1 MDDSSDLEKD
11 VNSSSYHQEWV
22 EYASRDDLLARR
34 AQESLKEKLV
44 LEDDFAWG
52 VPSHGLASGDGSRRE
67 KLKYIGGVDIS
78 FLKKDP
84 SVSCGA
90 LVVLDADTMD
100 VVHEEF
106 EVTRLQVPYVP
117 GFLAF
122 REASMLLGLL
132 NKMKANAHPFY
143 PQLVM
148 VDGNGLLH
156 PRGLGLACH
165 LGILANLPTIG
176 VGKNLHHIDG
186 LTQSAVRQSLEARE
200 NYDKDLIFL
209 TGKSGKSWG
218 VADIRSKMFLQKF
231 KGLLLYMIDHST
243 KPNAAPRILGHK
255 LDTTAIYLSEASRG
269 HEDLSLEGTLSNMK
283 A

>member
-1 MDDSSDLEKD
+1 MDDSSDQEKD
-11 VNSSSYHQEWV
+11 VNSSSYHQEW
-22 EYASRDDLLARR
+22 RDDLLARR
-34 AQESLKEKLV
+34 AQESLKKKLV

-52 VPSHGLASGDGSRRE
+52 VPSQGLASGDGSTRE

-122 REASMLLGLL
+122 REAPMLLGLL

-143 PQLVM
+143 PQLLM

-176 VGKNLHHIDG
+176 IGKN
-186 LTQSAVRQSLEARE
+186 AM
-200 NYDKDLIFL
+200 
-209 TGKSGKSWG
+209 
-218 VADIRSKMFLQKF
+218 RS
-231 KGLLLYMIDHST
+231 
-243 KPNAAPRILGHK
+243 ILGSSKPIYVSIGHRIS
-255 LDTTAIYLSEASRG
+255 LDSAISIVKTCCKYRIPEPIRQVISWTPRPSIYQRHQEGMKTYLR
-269 HEDLSLEGTLSNMK
+269 LERTLSNMK

>member
-1 MDDSSDLEKD
+1 MDDCSDQEKD
-11 VNSSSYHQEWV
+11 INSSSYHHEWV
-22 EYASRDDLLARR
+22 E
-34 AQESLKEKLV
+34 AQESLKKKLV

-52 VPSHGLASGDGSRRE
+52 VPSQGLASGDDGSRRE

-84 SVSCGA
+84 LVSCGA
-90 LVVLDADTMD
+90 LLVLDADTMD

-106 EVTRLQVPYVP
+106 EVARLQVPYVP

-122 REASMLLGLL
+122 REAPMLLGLL

-143 PQLVM
+143 PQLLM

-176 VGKNLHHIDG
+176 IGKNLHHVDG

-209 TGKSGKSWG
+209 TGKSGKTWG
-218 VADIRSKMFLQKF
+218 VAMRSSLGSSKPI
-231 KGLLLYMIDHST
+231 YVSIANST
-243 KPNAAPRILGHK
+243 GRYKIQDVPSEVQRTVDLGHK
-255 LDTTAIYLSEASRG
+255 LDTNAVYLSEASRG
-269 HEDLSLEGTLSNMK
+269 QEDLSLKRTFSNLK

>member
-1 MDDSSDLEKD
+1 MWFGALPRAGRASPRKKTGFPRQALVEVLIKGMNEAPHVSCSCYSCRQHDHTCSGGIEKPQD
-11 VNSSSYHQEWV
+11 EGEEAGTQNIGDEVERREWRKNYHMESM
-22 EYASRDDLLARR
+22 ASPMESGHSLGFRDDLLARR

-156 PRGLGLACH
+156 PRGHMG
-165 LGILANLPTIG
+165 
-176 VGKNLHHIDG
+176 
-186 LTQSAVRQSLEARE
+186 
-200 NYDKDLIFL
+200 
-209 TGKSGKSWG
+209 
-218 VADIRSKMFLQKF
+218 
-231 KGLLLYMIDHST
+231 
-243 KPNAAPRILGHK
+243 
-255 LDTTAIYLSEASRG
+255 SE
-269 HEDLSLEGTLSNMK
+269 L
-283 A
+283 

>member
-1 MDDSSDLEKD
+1 MYIYIYIIYIYIYYFRGREREREKSNSQTRAREIVCLLEKLSSKSLVALRMDDSSDQEKG
-11 VNSSSYHQEWV
+11 VNSSSYHQEW
-22 EYASRDDLLARR
+22 RDDLLARR
-34 AQESLKEKLV
+34 AQESLKKKLV

-52 VPSHGLASGDGSRRE
+52 VPSQGLASGDGSTRE

-122 REASMLLGLL
+122 REAPMLLGLL
-132 NKMKANAHPFY
+132 NKMKANAHPYY
-143 PQLVM
+143 PQLLM

-176 VGKNLHHIDG
+176 IGKNAMRSSLGSSKPIYVSIGHRISLD
-186 LTQSAVRQSLEARE
+186 SAISTVKTCCKYRIPEPIRQ
-200 NYDKDLIFL
+200 
-209 TGKSGKSWG
+209 
-218 VADIRSKMFLQKF
+218 ADIRSKMFLQKF
-231 KGLLLYMIDHST
+231 KGL
-243 KPNAAPRILGHK
+243 
-255 LDTTAIYLSEASRG
+255 
-269 HEDLSLEGTLSNMK
+269 
-283 A
+283 

>member
-218 VADIRSKMFLQKF
+218 VAMRSSLGSSKPIYVSIGHRISLDSAISIVKTCCKYRIPEPIRQADIRSKMFLQKF
-231 KGLLLYMIDHST
+231 KGL
-243 KPNAAPRILGHK
+243 
-255 LDTTAIYLSEASRG
+255 
-269 HEDLSLEGTLSNMK
+269 
-283 A
+283 

>member
-1 MDDSSDLEKD
+1 MILPIKK
-11 VNSSSYHQEWV
+11 
-22 EYASRDDLLARR
+22 RTLITRR
-34 AQESLKEKLV
+34 IIKNGAQESLKKKLV

-52 VPSHGLASGDGSRRE
+52 VPSQGLASGDGSTRE

-122 REASMLLGLL
+122 REAPMLLGLL

-143 PQLVM
+143 PQLLM

-165 LGILANLPTIG
+165 LGILAHLPTIG
-176 VGKNLHHIDG
+176 IGKNLHHVDG

-209 TGKSGKSWG
+209 TGKSGKTWG
-218 VADIRSKMFLQKF
+218 VAMRS
-231 KGLLLYMIDHST
+231 
-243 KPNAAPRILGHK
+243 ILGSSKPIYVSIGHRIS
-255 LDTTAIYLSEASRG
+255 LDSAISIVKTCCKYRIPEPIRQVISWTPSPSIYQRHQEDMKTYLRFER
-269 HEDLSLEGTLSNMK
+269 TLSNMK